1 MTRDEFDF
9 IGANGGSATIEQL
22 CGYKPHV
29 VRGFVTKAETY
40 SREPVFTHDMYLYDK
55 FKQFLSVTGKSNCSL
70 TYSENHEFIS
80 EFRQWLKDYEDQQQ
94 HEEEENRKLYLKLK
108 SEAESANMD
117 FWAYVE
123 NQKFNQL

>member
-1 MTRDEFDF
+1 MIQPSNPNWLEETH
-9 IGANGGSATIEQL
+9 QL
-22 CGYKPHV
+22 QMDKHHGNV
-29 VRGFVTKAETY
+29 IY
-40 SREPVFTHDMYLYDK
+40 SRGVSHRKYDKLCDQPVFTHEMYLYDK
-55 FKQFLSVTGKSNCSL
+55 FREFINDTGKGNCSL
-70 TYSENHEFIS
+70 TYSENHEFIN